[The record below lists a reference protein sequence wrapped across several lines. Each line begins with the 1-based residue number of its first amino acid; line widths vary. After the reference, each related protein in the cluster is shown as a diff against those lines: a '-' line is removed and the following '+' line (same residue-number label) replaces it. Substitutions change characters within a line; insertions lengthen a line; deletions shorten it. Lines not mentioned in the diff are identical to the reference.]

1 LRGIMPSVRLLSLA
15 VFAALLA
22 ALLSGAGSELMTL
35 VQGAARPESALLKPK
50 VLIAILARNAAH
62 SLPFHLGCI
71 ERLDYP
77 KERIAIW
84 AATDHNVDNT
94 TAMLR
99 DWLKRVQGLY
109 HYVEWRPMEEP
120 RSFLTPDSD
129 VTGPVCGSSG
139 YNAGGVFN
147 KNHTPSQSIAARIF
161 PGISGWGFSSSV
173 ICRSHPYDDLQD
185 LYPLL
190 VLAQAPVSSVGMV
203 TQGNAEITCNA
214 SSSYSDE
221 MGPKHW
227 TSLRFTHVMKLRQA
241 ALRAARERWADYI
254 LFVDSDNLLSNPR
267 VLSQLMA
274 ENLTLAAPMLDSR
287 SLYSNF
293 WCGITPQG
301 YYKRTPDY
309 VPIREWKRLGCFAVP
324 MVHSSFLLDL
334 RRSASRALAFYPPHP
349 DYTWAFDDIMVFA
362 FSARQADI
370 QMYVCNREHYGYLTV
385 PLKPQQTLEE
395 EVESFVHMQ
404 IEVMRLDTST
414 PTPTHL
420 YTHTHFHSHTLS
432 FFSSLSS
439 LTLIIFVYCS
449 VLYSALDTRCS
460 LCEELSLV
468 VLLVPQIFLINLK
481 RRADRRDRMLRT
493 LEALSIDTTVTEAV
507 DGKALNTSQIQAL
520 GIEMLPGYKD
530 PYSNRVLTRG
540 EIGCFLS
547 HHYTWT
553 QVVERGLQRVL
564 VLEDDVRFEPRF
576 KRRLMAIMDN
586 IDQAQLDWDLIY
598 IGRKRMQVK
607 QPEESVPGVN
617 NLVVADYS
625 YWTLG
630 YALSQQ
636 GALKLLAA
644 QAFGKMLPVDEFLPI
659 MFNKHPK
666 VEYMEQFEQRN
677 LRAFSVEPLLVYPTH
692 YTGEPG
698 YISDTET
705 STIWD
710 DESVNTDWDREHS
723 RKTRQQGQISTAAQ
737 NNVASASPASA
748 TRDEL

>member
-1 LRGIMPSVRLLSLA
+1 MPRVRLLSLA

-120 RSFLTPDSD
+120 RS
-129 VTGPVCGSSG
+129 
-139 YNAGGVFN
+139 
-147 KNHTPSQSIAARIF
+147 
-161 PGISGWGFSSSV
+161 
-173 ICRSHPYDDLQD
+173 
-185 LYPLL
+185 
-190 VLAQAPVSSVGMV
+190 
-203 TQGNAEITCNA
+203 
-214 SSSYSDE
+214 YSDE

-227 TSLRFTHVMKLRQA
+227 TSSRFTHVMKLRQA

-370 QMYVCNREHYGYLTV
+370 QMYICNREHYGYLTV

-404 IEVMRLDTST
+404 MEVMIDRPPIEPSQY
-414 PTPTHL
+414 L
-420 YTHTHFHSHTLS
+420 YTPPAPRDKMGF
-432 FFSSLSS
+432 
-439 LTLIIFVYCS
+439 
-449 VLYSALDTRCS
+449 D
-460 LCEELSLV
+460 E
-468 VLLVPQIFLINLK
+468 IFLINLK

-493 LEALSIDTTVTEAV
+493 LEALGIDTTVTEAV

-530 PYSNRVLTRG
+530 PYSSRVLTRG

-677 LRAFSVEPLLVYPTH
+677 LRAFSVEPLLVFPTH

>member
-1 LRGIMPSVRLLSLA
+1 MPRVRLLSLA

-120 RSFLTPDSD
+120 RS
-129 VTGPVCGSSG
+129 
-139 YNAGGVFN
+139 
-147 KNHTPSQSIAARIF
+147 
-161 PGISGWGFSSSV
+161 
-173 ICRSHPYDDLQD
+173 
-185 LYPLL
+185 
-190 VLAQAPVSSVGMV
+190 
-203 TQGNAEITCNA
+203 
-214 SSSYSDE
+214 YSDE

-227 TSLRFTHVMKLRQA
+227 TSSRFTHVMKLRQA

-370 QMYVCNREHYGYLTV
+370 QMYICNREHYGYLTV

-404 IEVMRLDTST
+404 MEVMIDRPPIEPSQY
-414 PTPTHL
+414 L
-420 YTHTHFHSHTLS
+420 YTPPAPRDKMGF
-432 FFSSLSS
+432 
-439 LTLIIFVYCS
+439 
-449 VLYSALDTRCS
+449 D
-460 LCEELSLV
+460 E
-468 VLLVPQIFLINLK
+468 IFLINLK

-493 LEALSIDTTVTEAV
+493 LEALGIDTTVTEAV

-530 PYSNRVLTRG
+530 PYSSRVLTRG